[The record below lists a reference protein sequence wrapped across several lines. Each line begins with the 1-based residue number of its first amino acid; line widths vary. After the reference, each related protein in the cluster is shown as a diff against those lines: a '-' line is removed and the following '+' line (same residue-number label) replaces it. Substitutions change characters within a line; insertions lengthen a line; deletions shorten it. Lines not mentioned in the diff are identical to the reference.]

1 MSVVKVLNFSCT
13 PQHKEDMS
21 MLFISN
27 VLSAFRKTKVQDSI
41 LILLVLGLIGFG
53 IKSYFTSDTSIE
65 PECTRY
71 CSAKAEPQ
79 ALPSEAEYFQGI
91 DNYEERFPEMVKKY
105 RLRKQA
111 ELNN

>member
-1 MSVVKVLNFSCT
+1 
-13 PQHKEDMS
+13 

-27 VLSAFRKTKVQDSI
+27 VLSAFSKTKVQDSI
-41 LILLVLGLIGFG
+41 LILLVLGLVVFG
-53 IKSYFTSDTSIE
+53 IKSYFTSDSAT

-79 ALPSEAEYFQGI
+79 LPSEAEYFQGI

-105 RLRKQA
+105 RLRKA